1 VNYLPPTI
9 WQRKDKP
16 CKHIF
21 GPPSKD
27 RLKINNKFAGE
38 ILATVTRGGIAESLH
53 LGHLIVLNADGSTYL
68 SKGSP
73 ELPIFP
79 RSAVKSLQASAM
91 LKAGLT
97 VSDGE
102 LAIICA
108 SHSGAQS
115 HIDLVIKMLE
125 KRDIPVLA
133 LKNSV
138 DKPLGEK
145 EKIAWGEKSASQ
157 LAQNCSGKHAGM
169 LITCKQNGW
178 DMATYLDINHPL
190 QIAIKN
196 EIEELAG
203 EKVSEVSIDGC
214 GAPLFALSLIGLARS
229 ISNLVKSNE
238 AVHKQIVT
246 ACTTYPELVAG
257 EGRLTTRMMKAVP
270 GLFMKEGAEGIEV
283 CALAD
288 GRVIAIKIIDGS
300 WRPVAPIIMEIFK
313 RWGVVMPD
321 ESVKIYGGSSVIG
334 EVIANI

>member
-1 VNYLPPTI
+1 L
-9 WQRKDKP
+9 
-16 CKHIF
+16 
-21 GPPSKD
+21 KD

-38 ILATVTRGGIAESLH
+38 ILATITRSGIAESLH
-53 LGHLIVLNADGSTYL
+53 LGHLMVLNADGSTYL

-73 ELPIFP
+73 GLPIFP

-91 LKAGLT
+91 LRAGLT
-97 VSDGE
+97 VSNEE

-108 SHSGAQS
+108 SHSGNQS

-125 KRDIPVLA
+125 KRDIPISA

-145 EKIAWGEKSASQ
+145 EKIAWGEKSPSQ
-157 LAQNCSGKHAGM
+157 LAQNCSGKHVGM

-178 DMATYLDINHPL
+178 DMATYLDVTHPL

-203 EKVSEVSIDGC
+203 EKVSTVSIDGC
-214 GAPLFALSLIGLARS
+214 GAPLFAISLTGLAKS

-257 EGRLTTRMMKAVP
+257 EGRLTTRMMRAVP

-283 CALAD
+283 CALSD

-321 ESVKIYGGSSVIG
+321 ESVKIYGGGSVIG

>member
-1 VNYLPPTI
+1 M
-9 WQRKDKP
+9 
-16 CKHIF
+16 
-21 GPPSKD
+21 
-27 RLKINNKFAGE
+27 KINNKFAGE

-73 ELPIFP
+73 EMPIFP

-97 VSDGE
+97 VSDEE

-125 KRDIPVLA
+125 KRDIPISA
-133 LKNSV
+133 LKNAL

-145 EKIAWGEKSASQ
+145 EKFAWGEKDATQ

-178 DMATYLDINHPL
+178 DLLTYLEMNHPL

-196 EIEELAG
+196 EIELLGG
-203 EKVSEVSIDGC
+203 EKVSASTFDGC
-214 GAPLFALSLIGLARS
+214 GAPLFAISLTGLARA

-246 ACTTYPELVAG
+246 ACTTYPEIVAG
-257 EGRLTTRMMKAVP
+257 AGRLTTRMMKAVP

-283 CALAD
+283 CALSD

-313 RWGVVMPD
+313 RWGISMPD
-321 ESVKIYGGSSVIG
+321 ESVKIYGGLEVVGKINPVID
-334 EVIANI
+334 

>member
-1 VNYLPPTI
+1 L
-9 WQRKDKP
+9 KGK
-16 CKHIF
+16 
-21 GPPSKD
+21 
-27 RLKINNKFAGE
+27 LKINNKFAGE

-53 LGHLIVLNADGSTYL
+53 LGHLMVLNADGSTYL

-97 VSDGE
+97 VSDEE

-125 KRDIPVLA
+125 KRDIPISA
-133 LKNSV
+133 LKNAV

-145 EKIAWGEKSASQ
+145 EKITWGENAASQ
-157 LAQNCSGKHAGM
+157 LAQNCSGKHAGK
-169 LITCKQNGW
+169 LLTCQQNGW
-178 DMATYLDINHPL
+178 DLATYLDMNHPL

-196 EIEELAG
+196 EIELLAG
-203 EKVSEVSIDGC
+203 EKVSATSVDGC
-214 GAPLFALSLIGLARS
+214 GAPLFAISLIGLARS

-238 AVHKQIVT
+238 AAHKQIVS

-257 EGRLTTRMMKAVP
+257 EGRLTTRMMRAVP

-283 CALAD
+283 CALSD
-288 GRVIAIKIIDGS
+288 GRAIAIKIIDGS
-300 WRPVAPIIMEIFK
+300 WRPVAPIIMEIFN

-321 ESVKIYGGSSVIG
+321 ESVKIYGGGSVIG

>member
-1 VNYLPPTI
+1 L
-9 WQRKDKP
+9 KDNL
-16 CKHIF
+16 I
-21 GPPSKD
+21 
-27 RLKINNKFAGE
+27 INEKFSGE
-38 ILATVTRGGIAESLH
+38 VLAKVTRGDLVESLH

-73 ELPIFP
+73 ELPIYP
-79 RSAVKSLQASAM
+79 RSTIKSLQAAAM
-91 LKAGLT
+91 LKAGLK
-97 VSDGE
+97 VDVDE
-102 LAIICA
+102 LAIVCA
-108 SHSGAQS
+108 SHSGSQK
-115 HIDLVIKMLE
+115 HIDLVTKMLTT
-125 KRDIPVLA
+125 RDISISQ
-133 LKNSV
+133 LKNAV

-145 EKIAWGEKSASQ
+145 EKISWGDKAPSQ

-178 DMATYLDINHPL
+178 DMATYLDLNHPL

-203 EKVSEVSIDGC
+203 EKVTEVSIDGC
-214 GAPLFALSLIGLARS
+214 GAPLFAISLTGLARS
-229 ISNLVKSNE
+229 ISNLVKSKE
-238 AVHKQIVT
+238 SIHKQIVT

-283 CALAD
+283 CSLPD

-321 ESVKIYGGSSVIG
+321 ESVKIYGGGSVIG